1 MRDNECV
8 AAILILAG
16 AALLSCSPAD
26 PEAGGER
33 SGDPPVMQSQQGGT
47 DTSAT
52 EGSDIADDDAPMS
65 GDDSGTA
72 ADTGRAQQE
81 PSGATELTIY
91 FSRGESVVAVTRPA
105 SSGGGLDAALR
116 QLVRG
121 PTPGE
126 RAAGLHSW
134 FSDTTAGAVRS
145 VRLDDQ
151 GRAVVDFED
160 LRALIPNASTSA
172 GSGMLLRELDS
183 TSFAIPSVQS
193 VEYRID
199 GSCERFWEWLQYGGC
214 QVRQRS

>member
-1 MRDNECV
+1 SGPGPRILRARRGVRGNRCCCSGRSIVAPGWGSRAVQLKVDRSCMRDNECV

-91 FSRGESVVAVTRPA
+91 FS
-105 SSGGGLDAALR
+105 
-116 QLVRG
+116 
-121 PTPGE
+121 
-126 RAAGLHSW
+126 
-134 FSDTTAGAVRS
+134 
-145 VRLDDQ
+145 
-151 GRAVVDFED
+151 
-160 LRALIPNASTSA
+160 
-172 GSGMLLRELDS
+172 
-183 TSFAIPSVQS
+183 
-193 VEYRID
+193 
-199 GSCERFWEWLQYGGC
+199 
-214 QVRQRS
+214 